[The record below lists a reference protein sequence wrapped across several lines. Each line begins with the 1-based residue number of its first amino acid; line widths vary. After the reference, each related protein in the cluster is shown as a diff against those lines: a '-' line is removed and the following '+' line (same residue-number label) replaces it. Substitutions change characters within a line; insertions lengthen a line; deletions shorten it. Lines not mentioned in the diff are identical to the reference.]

1 MPVLET
7 VTALLTAGAPPAIV
21 PDARMAVAV
30 YCEQTCDVDAMSDLE
45 TKLGERFE
53 IKDTLPRE
61 AKSDRLALTLLRADE
76 FGQPDAAVLD
86 TFGVGLTSADAA
98 ALAGSAEVVVMEVA
112 VPTGGAAMA
121 QKTLNAAAL
130 GFATS
135 QNGWL
140 EDLETREVFSRDQ
153 WQSLRVDTL
162 HNRAAVWDLVRIES
176 YPQGDDGLER
186 MVTYGLDKFG
196 LHEISVSD
204 VHPDFT
210 DDLAATLLLMAAAGV
225 EGRSFTD
232 NYTLDLAGLKNSEAR
247 AWLSGYLWEAGD
259 PGVMLPGAGGATV
272 RLLRATPQ
280 EGDNPSP
287 QVQLIPTG
295 AGSQSENLGA
305 LLDTL
310 WGYGATPSP
319 EAVVADA
326 SGGAPMSAA
335 GVDIESPDD
344 AVVFILIPDDSGG
357 ASDASGDADSSLE
370 AASAAARQTLNTSVK
385 ARWEAGLPAG
395 SQLVVKAPF
404 RNPAGAVEW
413 MWVEV
418 TGWSGAALRGEL
430 LNQPQDIADL
440 NRGDA
445 VAVSGD
451 EVFDY
456 LLRGP
461 DGATEGGATEDLL
474 R

>member
-21 PDARMAVAV
+21 PDARFAVAI
-30 YCEQTCDVDAMSDLE
+30 YCEQACDVDAMSDLE
-45 TKLGERFE
+45 AKLGGRFE
-53 IKDTLPRE
+53 VRDSLPRE

-76 FGQPDAAVLD
+76 FGQPDAEVLD
-86 TFGVGLTSADAA
+86 AWGVGLSAADAP
-98 ALAGSAEVVVMEVA
+98 ALAGSAEVVVLEAA
-112 VPTGGAAMA
+112 VPASSAAMA

-130 GFATS
+130 SFATS
-135 QNGWL
+135 QSGWL

-153 WQSLRVDTL
+153 WQTLRVDTL
-162 HNRAAVWDLVRIES
+162 HNRAAVWDLVRVES
-176 YPQGDDGLER
+176 YPQGERGLER

-210 DDLAATLLLMAAAGV
+210 DDLAATLLLMAAQGI
-225 EGRSFTD
+225 EGRPFTD
-232 NYTLDLAGLKNSEAR
+232 NYTLDLAALKNAEAR
-247 AWLSGYLWEAGD
+247 ALLSGYLWEAGD
-259 PGVMLPGAGGATV
+259 PGVLQPGAGAATL
-272 RLLRATPQ
+272 RLLRASPQ
-280 EGDNPSP
+280 EGDNPTP

-305 LLDTL
+305 LLDTI
-310 WGYGATPSP
+310 WGYGAPPTP

-326 SGGAPMSAA
+326 SGGATPLQA
-335 GVDIESPDD
+335 DIESPDD
-344 AVVFILIPDDSGG
+344 GVVFIVIPDEV
-357 ASDASGDADSSLE
+357 GDLTGDDPLE

-385 ARWEAGLPAG
+385 ARWDAGLPAG
-395 SQLVVKAPF
+395 SELVVKAPF

-413 MWVEV
+413 MWVAI
-418 TGWSGAALRGEL
+418 TDWSGAALRGEL
-430 LNQPQDIADL
+430 LNQPQGIDDL
-440 NRGDA
+440 SQGDA

-456 LLRGP
+456 LLRGA
-461 DGATEGGATEDLL
+461 DGSVEGGATEDFL